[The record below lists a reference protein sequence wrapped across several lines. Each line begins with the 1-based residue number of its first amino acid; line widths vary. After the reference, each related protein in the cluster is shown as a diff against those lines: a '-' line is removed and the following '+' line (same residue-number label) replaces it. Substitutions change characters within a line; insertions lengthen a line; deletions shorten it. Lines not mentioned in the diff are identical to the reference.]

1 MPRRVNPISFY
12 VCPVG
17 VRIPMG
23 RGGNMAKSNR
33 APRVST
39 GMDCADIGRNGGSP
53 VSRWRRLKSKARVAW

>member
-1 MPRRVNPISFY
+1 MANPISFY

-17 VRIPMG
+17 VRIPMDRQG
-23 RGGNMAKSNR
+23 KMAKSNR

-39 GMDCADIGRNGGSP
+39 GMDRADIRRSSGSP